1 MLEEATPRERFHPP
15 SRNAGAD
22 IFAGVHTSA
31 VGFAIT
37 DNGDS
42 WTPVDN
48 GLGCG
53 NVWSLGINPSGDSF
67 AGTAGYGDG
76 MYRSTDNRDSWNL
89 ANTGLTSTDVVALAI
104 NVSNSHIFA
113 RTQSQNG

>member
-1 MLEEATPRERFHPP
+1 
-15 SRNAGAD
+15 
-22 IFAGVHTSA
+22 
-31 VGFAIT
+31 
-37 DNGDS
+37 
-42 WTPVDN
+42 VDN

-53 NVWSLGINPSGDSF
+53 NVWSLAIDPSGEIF
-67 AGTAGYGDG
+67 AGTAGCGDG
-76 MYRSTDNRDSWNL
+76 MYRSTDNVDSWNL